1 MDQKRK
7 EQRIPIPEDVCT
19 YLQMLKYEADGLR
32 VLCVQAAESG
42 LPEEKQAELIKNCRQ
57 AAAAWRRALYELVCR
72 LVPGE
77 ELEGAVYSVDFLQG
91 ELKLGRACNGQA

>member
-42 LPEEKQAELIKNCRQ
+42 LPEEKQAELIKNCR
-57 AAAAWRRALYELVCR
+57 
-72 LVPGE
+72 
-77 ELEGAVYSVDFLQG
+77 
-91 ELKLGRACNGQA
+91 

>member
-42 LPEEKQAELIKNCRQ
+42 LPEEKQAELIKDCRQ
-57 AAAAWRRALYELVCR
+57 AAAAWRMALDERVCR

-91 ELKLGRACNGQA
+91 EL

>member
-57 AAAAWRRALYELVCR
+57 AAAAWRMALDE

>member
-42 LPEEKQAELIKNCRQ
+42 LPEEMEISGKNLPESLKED
-57 AAAAWRRALYELVCR
+57 AAKEYGLETEAIT
-72 LVPGE
+72 LVP
-77 ELEGAVYSVDFLQG
+77 
-91 ELKLGRACNGQA
+91 

>member
-32 VLCVQAAESG
+32 VVVFPAAHSVLRVVILRE
-42 LPEEKQAELIKNCRQ
+42 
-57 AAAAWRRALYELVCR
+57 VC
-72 LVPGE
+72 
-77 ELEGAVYSVDFLQG
+77 
-91 ELKLGRACNGQA
+91 N

>member
-42 LPEEKQAELIKNCRQ
+42 LPEES
-57 AAAAWRRALYELVCR
+57 RR
-72 LVPGE
+72 
-77 ELEGAVYSVDFLQG
+77 S
-91 ELKLGRACNGQA
+91 

>member
-1 MDQKRK
+1 M
-7 EQRIPIPEDVCT
+7 
-19 YLQMLKYEADGLR
+19 
-32 VLCVQAAESG
+32 
-42 LPEEKQAELIKNCRQ
+42 
-57 AAAAWRRALYELVCR
+57 ALDELVCR